1 MMNKIKMKMNHI
13 VAVLFTA
20 FLLIGHTYS
29 VQAQDDPYKDIL
41 FMIIDGDYEKAVSQA
56 ERITG
61 RDKTR
66 REPVP
71 YIYASMAYFE
81 MSKKEEF
88 QEDYPR
94 AFRDAIKAAY
104 KARRYDRDDE
114 YFPAHANYINELK
127 AEIMRE
133 AIFLFQSEEWR
144 KSTTYAKYVTRVDP
158 KDVSALLLTGIAEVK
173 GRNLHQAKTTFEN
186 ADEALKEFS
195 DSDIAFESRNA
206 YLFVVLEYAKL
217 MAEDGTKANAQPYLD
232 AIASVYED
240 DAEFQNFYES
250 Y

>member
-1 MMNKIKMKMNHI
+1 MNRIKTKKNYLA
-13 VAVLFTA
+13 AVLFTA
-20 FLLIGHTYS
+20 ILLLGHAFS
-29 VQAQDDPYKDIL
+29 AQAQEDPYKDIL
-41 FMIIDGDYEKAVSQA
+41 FMIIDGEYEKAVKQA

-61 RDKTR
+61 KDKTR

-88 QEDYPR
+88 QDDYPR

-104 KARRYDRDDE
+104 KARRYDRENE
-114 YFPAHANYINELK
+114 YFPAHTNYINELK

-133 AIFLFQSEEWR
+133 AIFLFQSEQWR
-144 KSTTYAKYVTRVDP
+144 KSTTYAKYVTRIDP
-158 KDVSALLLTGIAEVK
+158 EDVSALLLTGIAEVNA
-173 GRNLHQAKTTFEN
+173 RNVHQSKTTFEN
-186 ADEALKEFS
+186 AGEALKEFT
-195 DSDIAFESRNA
+195 DSDITFESKNA

-217 MAEDGTKANAQPYLD
+217 MAKDGTKSDAQPFLD
-232 AIASVYED
+232 AIAGVYED
-240 DAEFQNFYES
+240 DAEFQNIYES

>member
-1 MMNKIKMKMNHI
+1 MNKIKMKKNY
-13 VAVLFTA
+13 VAAVLFTA
-20 FLLIGHTYS
+20 ILLIGHAFTAH
-29 VQAQDDPYKDIL
+29 AQDDPYKDIL
-41 FMIIDGDYEKAVSQA
+41 FLIIDGEYEKAVKQA
-56 ERITG
+56 ERITDK
-61 RDKTR
+61 DKTR

-88 QEDYPR
+88 QDDYPR

-104 KARRYDRDDE
+104 KARRYDRENE
-114 YFPAHANYINELK
+114 YFPAHTNYINELK

-133 AIFLFQSEEWR
+133 AIFLFQSEQWR
-144 KSTTYAKYVTRVDP
+144 KSTTYAKYVTRIDP
-158 KDVSALLLTGIAEVK
+158 DDVSALLLTGVAEVNA
-173 GRNLHQAKTTFEN
+173 RNVHQSKTTFEN

-195 DSDIAFESRNA
+195 DSDISFESKNS

-217 MAEDGTKANAQPYLD
+217 MAKDGTKSDAQPFLD
-232 AIASVYED
+232 AISDVYAD
-240 DAEFQNFYES
+240 DAEFKNFYES

>member
-1 MMNKIKMKMNHI
+1 
-13 VAVLFTA
+13 
-20 FLLIGHTYS
+20 
-29 VQAQDDPYKDIL
+29 
-41 FMIIDGDYEKAVSQA
+41 
-56 ERITG
+56 
-61 RDKTR
+61 
-66 REPVP
+66 
-71 YIYASMAYFE
+71 
-81 MSKKEEF
+81 
-88 QEDYPR
+88 
-94 AFRDAIKAAY
+94 
-104 KARRYDRDDE
+104 DDE